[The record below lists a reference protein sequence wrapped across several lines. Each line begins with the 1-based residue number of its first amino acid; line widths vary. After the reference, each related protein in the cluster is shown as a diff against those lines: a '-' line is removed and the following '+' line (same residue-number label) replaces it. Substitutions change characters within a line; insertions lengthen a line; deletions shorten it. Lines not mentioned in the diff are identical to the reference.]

1 MLKFFRKIR
10 QKFLQQNKV
19 GGYLLYSLGEIFLV
33 VIGILI
39 ALSINN
45 WNETRKKIESERELI
60 ISLKKELILNSALLD
75 SSLNHDKKY
84 GTEAIHLLE
93 KIDKDSLHFT
103 IAEIAAAF
111 AYGASYVHAP
121 VLSDVVTKNSEV
133 LVTQTSLIDDFRG
146 LLQDY
151 EEIKKAEYFLDELWN
166 SRITDFLI
174 DSGIPIQPGSFFSSR
189 TITFAD
195 LTKSGRSKEQ
205 LISLILLKSTLLHAR
220 ELKTENSLRNTKMLE
235 QKLIGFN

>member
-1 MLKFFRKIR
+1 MLKIFRKIR
-10 QKFLQQNKV
+10 QKLLDENKI
-19 GGYLLYSLGEIFLV
+19 GSYFKYAIGEIFLV

-45 WNETRKKIESERELI
+45 WNETRKKIESERDLM

-75 SSLNHDKKY
+75 SSLNHNKKY
-84 GTEAIHLLE
+84 GTGAIHLLE
-93 KIDKDSLHFT
+93 KIDKDSLHFS
-103 IAEIAAAF
+103 IAEMAGAF
-111 AYGASYVHAP
+111 AYGASYVHTP
-121 VLSDVVTKNSEV
+121 VLSYLVSKNSEV
-133 LVTQTSLIDDFRG
+133 LVTQTSLIDDFRA

-166 SRITDFLI
+166 SRITDFMI
-174 DSGIPIQPGSFFSSR
+174 DSGIPIQPESFFSSR

-195 LTKSGRSKEQ
+195 LAQSGLSKDQ
-205 LISLILLKSTLLHAR
+205 LISLILLKSTLLHIR
-220 ELKTENSLRNTKMLE
+220 ELKAENSLRNTKMLE